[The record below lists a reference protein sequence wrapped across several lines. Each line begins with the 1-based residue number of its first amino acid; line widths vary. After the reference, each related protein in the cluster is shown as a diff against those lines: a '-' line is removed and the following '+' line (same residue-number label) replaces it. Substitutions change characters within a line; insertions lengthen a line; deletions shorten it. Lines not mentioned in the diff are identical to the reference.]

1 MVQNELRLIDLTVEQ
16 LRALLKEN
24 LSFATPDAQIKDEDE
39 IGGIDLASAVTKLS
53 FKTIYQLTSK
63 RKIPFFKKG
72 KILYFSKKELEN
84 WIRSGKKQTVSE
96 IEQAAT
102 SYLLR
107 KR

>member
-24 LSFATPDAQIKDEDE
+24 ISIPAPATAQLEDE
-39 IGGIDLASAVTKLS
+39 IGGIELAKSVTKLS

-63 RKIPFFKKG
+63 RMIPFFKKG
-72 KILYFSKKELEN
+72 KFLYFSRKELET

-96 IEQAAT
+96 IEQAA
-102 SYLLR
+102 SAYLLK